1 MALNVNRNVV
11 DPFYRYKMPR
21 LVAKVEGKGNGVK
34 TVIPNMVDIARSLD
48 RPPTYVTKF
57 FGCELGAQTQF
68 DFKNDRYIVNGVH
81 EAGKLQ
87 DMLDIFIKKFVL
99 CPQCDNPETRFKI
112 LEKKGIITS
121 RCAACGHCFQIDMR
135 HRLTT
140 YIIKNPPGQELNAHG
155 TSLTKRQAKKSER
168 KKEGAENGNDKD
180 EDDAFNGTAY
190 EGTMNNSVRDDDWGD
205 DDDEDWGEDVSEEA
219 VKKRMKDLTSGVA
232 NLAMNDDLEKTETER
247 INLFHDFVKKLVD
260 EGKDEVAKKDKEI
273 FADAERLDVVNKAPI
288 VLCELLF
295 DDNMVAQIK
304 KFKRVLVRFCHENTK
319 AQKYFMGG
327 FEKTVELRRDK
338 LLAKVPVIL
347 KVLYDEDIID
357 EESILDWAKKV
368 SKKYVS
374 KELSEQIH
382 KKADPFIKWL
392 KEAEEETSDEEEDGV
407 ELEFDDRAK
416 ISSLQ
421 EKKED
426 SEKEKTP
433 ENNKTSN
440 GNGADNAKDEDS
452 ENDVDI
458 DDI

>member
-34 TVIPNMVDIARSLD
+34 TVIPNMVDIAKSLE

-81 EAGKLQ
+81 DAAKLQ

-99 CPQCDNPETRFKI
+99 CEQCDNPETHFKI
-112 LEKKGIITS
+112 LEKKGTIKS
-121 RCAACGHCFQIDMR
+121 SCAACGHSFMIDMR
-135 HRLTT
+135 HKLTT

-168 KKEGAENGNDKD
+168 RKAAAENGNDED
-180 EDDAFNGTAY
+180 EDDANN
-190 EGTMNNSVRDDDWGD
+190 GTMNNSARDDDWGND

-247 INLFHDFVKKLVD
+247 IDLFHDFVKKLVD
-260 EGKDEVAKKDKEI
+260 ESKDEVAKKDKEI

-295 DDNMVAQIK
+295 DDSMVAQIK
-304 KFKRVLVRFCHENTK
+304 KFKRVFMRFCHENTK

-327 FEKTVELRRDK
+327 FEKTVELFRDK
-338 LLAKVPVIL
+338 LLNKVPVIL

-392 KEAEEETSDEEEDGV
+392 KEAEEETSDEEEDEV

-416 ISSLQ
+416 ISTLQ
-421 EKKED
+421 EKKDD

-433 ENNKTSN
+433 ENNKASN
-440 GNGADNAKDEDS
+440 GNGADNAKNEDS
-452 ENDVDI
+452 EDDVDI

>member
-34 TVIPNMVDIARSLD
+34 TVIPNMVDIAKSLD

-87 DMLDIFIKKFVL
+87 DMLDTFIKKFVL
-99 CPQCDNPETRFKI
+99 CEQCENPETHFKI
-112 LEKKGIITS
+112 LEKKGIIKS
-121 RCAACGHCFQIDMR
+121 SCAACGHSFQIDMR
-135 HRLTT
+135 HKLTT

-168 KKEGAENGNDKD
+168 KKAGAENGNDAD
-180 EDDAFNGTAY
+180 GDDDGLNGS
-190 EGTMNNSVRDDDWGD
+190 MNNTARDDDWGD
-205 DDDEDWGEDVSEEA
+205 DDENVDWGEDVSEEA

-247 INLFHDFVKKLVD
+247 INLFHDFVKRLVD
-260 EGKDEVAKKDKEI
+260 EGKDEVGKKDKEI
-273 FADAERLDVVNKAPI
+273 FADAERLDIVNKAPI

-295 DDNMVAQIK
+295 DDSMVAQIK
-304 KFKRVLVRFCHENTK
+304 KYKRVFMRFCHENTK

-327 FEKTVELRRDK
+327 FEKTVEIRKDK
-338 LLAKVPVIL
+338 LLPKVPVIL
-347 KVLYDEDIID
+347 KTLYDEDVID
-357 EESILDWAKKV
+357 EESILEWAKKV

-382 KKADPFIKWL
+382 KKAEPFIKWL
-392 KEAEEETSDEEEDGV
+392 KEAEEETSDEDEDEV

-416 ISSLQ
+416 ISTLQ
-421 EKKED
+421 EKKD
-426 SEKEKTP
+426 NTEKEKTP
-433 ENNKTSN
+433 ENNKASN
-440 GNGADNAKDEDS
+440 GNGAANAKEDS
-452 ENDVDI
+452 EDEVDI